1 MENAK
6 DSGLFTELITKAIQV
21 PGVKITRDSFLVECF
36 KKESQEKK
44 ELILRVGPVEAG
56 CSREQLKKIAIRL
69 VNEATLFS
77 TSVSFIAGIPGGW
90 AMAAAIPADMLQFYA
105 VALRLAQQVAYLYGE
120 EDLWCD
126 GCVDSEKVT
135 GQLIIYCGVMLG
147 ATGASQLVR
156 VVSAKIAQNL
166 LKQIPRK
173 PIAKLFFYPIVKSIA
188 RSMGIRMT
196 KSLFAKG
203 VSKAVPIVGGVIS
216 GGITLASMKPM
227 GMRLVNVFD
236 NAKFVEYTQKQ
247 YEQDI
252 SILEKEKKKVD
263 SFVNEDD
270 LEEEFIKGSL
280 D

>member
-1 MENAK
+1 MWN
-6 DSGLFTELITKAIQV
+6 V
-21 PGVKITRDSFLVECF
+21 F
-36 KKESQEKK
+36 KKESQERK
-44 ELILRVGPVEAG
+44 ELILRVGPVDAG
-56 CSREQLKKIAIRL
+56 YSREQLRKIAIKL
-69 VNEATLFS
+69 VNKATLYS
-77 TSVSFIAGIPGGW
+77 TSASFIAGIPGGW

-105 VALRLAQQVAYLYGE
+105 IALRLAQQIAYLYGE

-135 GQLIIYCGVMLG
+135 RKLIVYCGVMLG

-156 VVSAKIAQNL
+156 VISAKVAQNL

-173 PIAKLFFYPIVKSIA
+173 PVAKLFMYPIVKSIA
-188 RSMGIRMT
+188 KSMGMRMT

-236 NAKFVEYTQKQ
+236 NAKFVEYTEKQ

-252 SILEKEKKKVD
+252 AILENEKRKMDK
-263 SFVNEDD
+263 FEEENG
-270 LEEEFIKGSL
+270 LEERITKESL
-280 D
+280 E